1 LEDLILGVDIGTS
14 GCKIVAINSSGDIL
28 DSFTIPYET
37 KTPYPGWVEQD
48 PEEWFKAFI
57 FATRTILEKLEKKS
71 ISLKSI
77 KAIGIDG
84 MMNSPV
90 FLDKEL
96 KPLRPSILWLDQRS
110 RTYIPLIKNLFKK
123 YNIVP
128 HLPVTPVVALAKIL
142 WVMKEEPRIWEKTFK
157 VLMPKD
163 YIRLKLTG
171 SLTTDPSDASATL
184 LFDGEKYQ
192 WANYL
197 GDIFKVDIYKL
208 PEIKSS
214 SEVIGSITR
223 EAALITGLSEET
235 HIVTGC
241 SDGAADAL
249 AAGAIDSFD
258 TLIRLGTSG
267 ALFMVF
273 DKYVPDSN
281 QRYFIL
287 AHAIQNKWLIHQM
300 FPFGVPHKWFFET
313 FYRQEMEIAKAMN
326 VDPYEYIEQIL
337 LNIKNVEDLLFIP
350 NARYVEDPSHF
361 YGMFIGIRDK
371 HTKSHLALALLQGI
385 VFALM
390 EAIEPISEKFK
401 PNINSIKLI
410 GGGSRSLLLRKII
423 STALKTI
430 VMVPKYHD
438 ASIGAAILAGVG
450 AQVFNSYKEA
460 IDRIVKVEYEVQ
472 PEEKA
477 YKKYIEMYRR
487 YKEVKKKLLSLPEI
501 EDIA

>member
-1 LEDLILGVDIGTS
+1 MEDLVLGVDIGTS

-28 DSFTIPYET
+28 DSFAIPYEM
-37 KTPYPGWVEQD
+37 KMPYPGWVEQD

-57 FATRTILEKLEKKS
+57 LATRTILEKLERRS
-71 ISLKSI
+71 ISPKSI

-90 FLDKEL
+90 FLGKEL

-110 RTYIPLIKNLFKK
+110 KNYIRLIKSLFKE
-123 YNIVP
+123 YNMIP
-128 HLPVTPVVALAKIL
+128 SLPITPVVTLAKIL
-142 WVMKEEPRIWEKTFK
+142 WIMKEEPKIWEKTFK

-171 SLTTDPSDASATL
+171 SLATDPSDASATL

-197 GDIFKVDIYKL
+197 EDIFKIDIHKL
-208 PEIKSS
+208 PEIRSS
-214 SEVIGSITR
+214 SEIAGSITR
-223 EAALITGLSEET
+223 EATLVTGLPEG
-235 HIVTGC
+235 IYVVTGC
-241 SDGAADAL
+241 SDGAVDAL

-267 ALFMVF
+267 AVFMVF
-273 DKYVPDSN
+273 DKYVPDN
-281 QRYFIL
+281 RYFIL

-313 FYRQEMEIAKAMN
+313 FYKQEMEIAKAMN
-326 VDPYEYIEQIL
+326 MDPYEYIEQIL

-350 NARYVEDPSHF
+350 NAGYIEDPSHF
-361 YGMFIGIRDK
+361 YGMFIGIREM
-371 HTKSHLALALLQGI
+371 HIKSHLTLALLQGL
-385 VFALM
+385 VFALI
-390 EAIEPISEKFK
+390 EALEPIFEKFK

-423 STALKTI
+423 STALKSI
-430 VMVPKYHD
+430 AIVPKHHD
-438 ASIGAAILAGVG
+438 ASIGAAILAGIG
-450 AQVFNSYKEA
+450 AQIFNSYKEA
-460 IDRIVKVEYEVQ
+460 IARIVKVEYEFQ
-472 PEEKA
+472 PEEEAYRKYREM
-477 YKKYIEMYRR
+477 YKK

-501 EDIA
+501 EDIT